1 MEGWQ
6 AWHVG
11 TAAGFR
17 LMMAGSRPL
26 LILDQREVAAVA
38 QTLGYDARAVLLLAP
53 AIQAGMLAADDGPD
67 DPGTDEL
74 P

>member
-1 MEGWQ
+1 
-6 AWHVG
+6 
-11 TAAGFR
+11 
-17 LMMAGSRPL
+17 MMAGSRPL